1 MLHIYIN
8 IRYQSIKKCDAE
20 TGMWI
25 VYHTED
31 YNVIPVK
38 NIVCN
43 VHLIPFFESPL
54 SITHHPMDVYSFNQY
69 FVNKYSSHLAFKY
82 FS

>member
-1 MLHIYIN
+1 
-8 IRYQSIKKCDAE
+8 
-20 TGMWI
+20 MW
-25 VYHTED
+25 VVCCTND

-43 VHLIPFFESPL
+43 VHLIPFFENPQ
-54 SITHHPMDVYSFNQY
+54 SITHHLIDVYSFDSY
-69 FVNKYSSHLAFKY
+69 ILNKYSSHLAVQC